1 MASTCDI
8 YKGSIKLGSGTCA
21 AGSANITSYT
31 ANDSGGQAN
40 DVPRVCARKA
50 VIVVVTQAGTH
61 VGRSWQTRVLTEG
74 ATTVL
79 RDFCPFV
86 GA

>member
-21 AGSANITSYT
+21 DGSASITSYT
-31 ANDSGGQAN
+31 ANDSGGQAG
-40 DVPRVCARKA
+40 DIPRVCNRRA
-50 VIVVVTQAGTH
+50 VVVTITQAGTH
-61 VGRSWQTRVLTEG
+61 AGRSWRTRVISEG

-79 RDFCPFV
+79 VDKCPFI